1 MNVGV
6 KPVWPSSLETALSW
20 WWELL
25 ISRGEAVGR
34 GQPGGERYDGPVH
47 PHYSLLAPA
56 ESLWTHN
63 SPESMFLVWFLY
75 NIPGDALGHNCTQ
88 KQGQTCFSN
97 SMQQL
102 HLQTQNPD
110 IFLRLEKIFNWI
122 QIYLNKCIQSIRK
135 FIKFKNICFRLE

>member
-6 KPVWPSSLETALSW
+6 KPVWPSSLETALLW

-47 PHYSLLAPA
+47 PHYTLLVSA
-56 ESLWTHN
+56 EILWTHN
-63 SPESMFLVWFLY
+63 SPESMFLVWFY
-75 NIPGDALGHNCTQ
+75 IYIYTWTNFYALGHNCTQ

-97 SMQQL
+97 SMQQFS
-102 HLQTQNPD
+102 HLQTQNPSVLD
-110 IFLRLEKIFNWI
+110 KTEHFLE
-122 QIYLNKCIQSIRK
+122 IR
-135 FIKFKNICFRLE
+135 INI